1 MTSSTLTVSDN
12 IPLVDKKSKQK
23 RQTVQ
28 QKLIRVEEEL
38 NRLTAQ
44 LKDPKEKKSF
54 NNVMKQTKSLV
65 TIASKSQKTKRV
77 SNPEKPSGFDIKYVV
92 LPEILEFMNLPPGTM
107 VSRAELT
114 SYVSS
119 YVKRNGL
126 QNPNNRTEI
135 LPDAA
140 MMSWLVYNPET
151 DGNLTYPNMQ
161 RRFPKCFTK
170 EYQQNMH

>member
-44 LKDPKEKKSF
+44 LKDPKEK
-54 NNVMKQTKSLV
+54 KSLV